1 MYKKASRLKL
11 RFESKFGKLTVD
23 QLWELKNED
32 LSGMIKATYA
42 EMKKYDCAGEEELQF
57 LSGIG
62 SDNEGYSKEKLRFE
76 ILKDVYITRL
86 NERKITAENASLS
99 AEIKK
104 MEEILAAKRDQ
115 KLQGMSE
122 EELEKMILEAREK
135 MKK

>member
-62 SDNEGYSKEKLRFE
+62 SDNEGHSKEKLRFE

-122 EELEKMILEAREK
+122 EELEKLILEAREK
-135 MKK
+135 MK